1 MKGFFTKKETESN
14 IRTDGKTL
22 SCISCGLYKD
32 CKSPRMKP
40 YGNFKKKIMIIGEA
54 PGKEEDNANMPFQGR
69 TGRLLKRTMKELGID
84 IFEDCVS
91 INAVRCRVP
100 DDKIPTNYE
109 IECCRRFALRDIN
122 EYKPKVIIILG
133 NSALFSLIGD
143 RWKQSLGGIN
153 KWRGFT
159 IPDQDFKAWVCPT
172 FHSSFIERD
181 EDSPVEVIWKQ
192 DLKQAVEMV
201 DIPFREYKVPEI
213 EYIEDL
219 RVLYDIKTD
228 CAFDFETSAKKPHAK
243 GQRIVSASIAD
254 SVDHCFAFMMPE
266 TRIERIPFT
275 DFLANEKIGK
285 IAQNL
290 KFEEAWS
297 VVKLRTP
304 VKNWIWDTMLAS
316 HILENRSGVT
326 GLKFQTYIQLGVVDY
341 SSETDGYL
349 KPKGGNGNSMN
360 TIFDLVKT
368 EQGIRTLLKYN
379 AYDSINTYRLY
390 KIQRDIIN

>member
-54 PGKEEDNANMPFQGR
+54 PGKEEDNANLPWQGR

-159 IPDQDFKAWVCPT
+159 IPDQDFKAWLCPT
-172 FHSSFIERD
+172 FHPSFIERD

-201 DIPFREYKVPEI
+201 DTPFRE
-213 EYIEDL
+213 
-219 RVLYDIKTD
+219 
-228 CAFDFETSAKKPHAK
+228 
-243 GQRIVSASIAD
+243 
-254 SVDHCFAFMMPE
+254 
-266 TRIERIPFT
+266 
-275 DFLANEKIGK
+275 
-285 IAQNL
+285 
-290 KFEEAWS
+290 
-297 VVKLRTP
+297 
-304 VKNWIWDTMLAS
+304 
-316 HILENRSGVT
+316 
-326 GLKFQTYIQLGVVDY
+326 
-341 SSETDGYL
+341 
-349 KPKGGNGNSMN
+349 
-360 TIFDLVKT
+360 
-368 EQGIRTLLKYN
+368 
-379 AYDSINTYRLY
+379 
-390 KIQRDIIN
+390 